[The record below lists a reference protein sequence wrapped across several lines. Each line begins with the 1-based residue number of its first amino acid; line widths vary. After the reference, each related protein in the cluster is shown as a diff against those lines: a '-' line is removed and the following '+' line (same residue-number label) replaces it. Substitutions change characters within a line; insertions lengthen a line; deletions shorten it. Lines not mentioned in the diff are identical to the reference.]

1 MFRAK
6 TRARRRLTRVK
17 TVERPFYPLL
27 FSPQKIIRFR
37 GRRRASC
44 PPSSRVRRVRRDV
57 GVVVA
62 TIAAPSSR
70 LLRFERG
77 PVRSRRLHLCLHHPR
92 LNSPS
97 KTREQ
102 FGTRCAHKTTTRTT
116 RTRVRCRRLSRN
128 LSRKSCVHF
137 PSAQPML
144 RMVRSWNVK
153 KR

>member
-44 PPSSRVRRVRRDV
+44 PPSSRVRRVRRVV

-144 RMVRSWNVK
+144 RMVRSWNAK